1 MLKTEKLNVHYG
13 KAHILHDIEVEIQL
27 EEIVALIGRNGAG
40 KTTILK
46 TITGLVS
53 PSSGHVYF
61 GGSDITNKPAH
72 SIVKM
77 GLSHVPEGRQIFPD
91 QTVADNLV
99 LGGYIKGRK
108 DKQRIKILLDREYQR
123 FPILSKRRKQMAGT
137 MSGGEQQMLAISR
150 GLMSDPKFMVLDEPS
165 LGLAPLIVKDIMEI
179 ISGINREGITVLLV
193 EQMATAALSISQR
206 AYVLQ
211 TGQIKLSGKASEL
224 LNDPEVKKSYLGQ
237 KD

>member
-1 MLKTEKLNVHYG
+1 MLNIEKLNVHYG

-27 EEIVALIGRNGAG
+27 KEIVALIGRNGAG

-46 TITGLVS
+46 AITGLVS

-61 GGSDITNKPAH
+61 GGKDITSKPAH

-91 QTVADNLV
+91 QTVADNLI
-99 LGGYIKGRK
+99 LGGYITGRK
-108 DKQRIKILLDREYQR
+108 DKKRIKKLLDREYQR
-123 FPILSKRRKQMAGT
+123 FPILSKRRKQLAGT

-150 GLMSDPKFMVLDEPS
+150 GLMSEPKFMVLDEPS
-165 LGLAPLIVKDIMEI
+165 LGLAPLIVKEIMEI
-179 ISGINREGITVLLV
+179 ISGINREGVTVLLV

-211 TGQIKLSGKASEL
+211 TGKIKLSGEASDL
-224 LNDPEVKKSYLGQ
+224 LNDPEVRKSYLGQ